1 MAEEKLKNLCG
12 QVPEELH
19 AEILR
24 HKEEAEMKTLGEY
37 MTWAFRKLYSME
49 GSSTMAK
56 GKTIAFEVS
65 PELFE
70 KFKEYLA
77 RHKKSQKA
85 FLTECIQYAV
95 NEDVDQGLE

>member
-1 MAEEKLKNLCG
+1 
-12 QVPEELH
+12 
-19 AEILR
+19 
-24 HKEEAEMKTLGEY
+24 
-37 MTWAFRKLYSME
+37 
-49 GSSTMAK
+49 MAK

-85 FLTECIQYAV
+85 FLTECIQNAV
-95 NEDVDQGLE
+95 NEDTEQELE